1 MSMKILVFM
10 PAEKVYTK
18 AVPNQRAPGQK
29 LMPIPVDEQFLRE
42 LDAGLSRAGYQNR
55 SQFVRDAIVE
65 KLKRA
70 GVSIPKEL
78 AMAPNRFSKTAP
90 APAKIQYPV
99 HKPSGYELNE
109 RPARKR
115 R

>member
-1 MSMKILVFM
+1 
-10 PAEKVYTK
+10 VYNK
-18 AVPNQRAPGQK
+18 DVPNQRAPGQK
-29 LMPIPVDEQFLRE
+29 LMPIPVDEQFLKE
-42 LDAGLSRAGYQNR
+42 LDAGMARAGYRNR

-70 GVSIPKEL
+70 GISLPADL
-78 AMAPNRFSKTAP
+78 ALPPQRTGKAS
-90 APAKIQYPV
+90 PAKIHYPA

-109 RPARKR
+109 RKKR

>member
-1 MSMKILVFM
+1 MK
-10 PAEKVYTK
+10 KVYRRG
-18 AVPNQRAPGQK
+18 VPNQRAPGQK

-42 LDAGLSRAGYQNR
+42 LDTGMGRAGYQNR

-65 KLKRA
+65 KLKRS
-70 GVSIPKEL
+70 GVTIAKEL
-78 AMAPNRFSKTAP
+78 AMPPVRHRSGPST
-90 APAKIQYPV
+90 AKIQYPV

-109 RPARKR
+109 RAAKKR

>member
-1 MSMKILVFM
+1 M
-10 PAEKVYTK
+10 PV
-18 AVPNQRAPGQK
+18 
-29 LMPIPVDEQFLRE
+29 PVDEQFLKE
-42 LDAGLSRAGYQNR
+42 LDAGMRHAGYHNR

-70 GVSIPKEL
+70 GISMSSEL
-78 AMAPNRFSKTAP
+78 AMPPQRAGKSI
-90 APAKIQYPV
+90 PAKIHYPA

-109 RPARKR
+109 RPAKKR

>member
-1 MSMKILVFM
+1 MKNLVFIKIK
-10 PAEKVYTK
+10 KVYRK
-18 AVPNQRAPGQK
+18 GVPNQRAPGQK

-42 LDAGLSRAGYQNR
+42 LDAGLGRAGYQNR

-78 AMAPNRFSKTAP
+78 AMPPNRLGKAGAP
-90 APAKIQYPV
+90 VKIQYPV
-99 HKPSGYELNE
+99 HKPTGYELNE
-109 RPARKR
+109 RPTKKR